1 MSAHLCDVLELVDLL
16 RPAWAQISD
25 EIPAWHP
32 RCEGDDDTG
41 DDPAADASDN
51 DSAGDADDDADNDAD
66 AKNDDKPAAD
76 SLEQWKLEARKWE
89 GRAKKNSDALA
100 AAQTELAK
108 HADAHK
114 TEQQKAVE
122 AAARSAREEAL
133 TEAEKDRRADKLEL
147 AVVKVASVTGVKVD
161 DKTLAKFADPDD
173 VQMWLEKQIERGDVD
188 ADDIYKD
195 GKVNEEALASELARL
210 AAAKPGWL
218 VGAGKSN
225 GTPAGSADGGRGT
238 APAGNSVEAELK
250 AIQRNRQPARA

>member
-1 MSAHLCDVLELVDLL
+1 MA
-16 RPAWAQISD
+16 
-25 EIPAWHP
+25 
-32 RCEGDDDTG
+32 
-41 DDPAADASDN
+41 DDPATNPDPPN
-51 DSAGDADDDADNDAD
+51 DPDDPPTIDPNPTDPPVDPD
-66 AKNDDKPAAD
+66 SPQDPPKDD
-76 SLEQWKLEARKWE
+76 LERWKRESRKWE
-89 GRAKKNSDALA
+89 GRAKKNADELA
-100 AAQTELAK
+100 TAQAELAK
-108 HADAHK
+108 HQDAHK
-114 TEQQKAVE
+114 TEQERAVE
-122 AAARSAREEAL
+122 AAARQAREEAL

-195 GKVNEEALASELARL
+195 GKVNEEALAGELARL

-238 APAGNSVEAELK
+238 PPAGNSVEAELK
-250 AIQRNRQPARA
+250 AIQRNRHPARA